1 MVIKLRSKKN
11 FIRTLLI
18 FIQSNSKYL
27 TLIKKKKKLNETK
40 NNFFVFVPEQFQI

>member
-27 TLIKKKKKLNETK
+27 TLIKKKKKIKRDKE
-40 NNFFVFVPEQFQI
+40 